1 MKAKPIIIIVITL
14 VIGFILGMLTSAQI
28 RYSRLQPVRV
38 FFSEER
44 FRDGFYNMIQPNEKQ
59 KETIDQLLSKYAK
72 DNSSIQNDFRKKLD
86 SLMSYFW
93 KDLEPSLSKDQINR
107 LKQMDQRRMDMV
119 RQNRRMPP
127 RDSANFRDNR
137 RMPPRDSSDFRD
149 NRRPPRDSA
158 NFRDFRRM
166 PPRDSANFRE
176 MRRMSPPPGGRPP
189 LHNRDSV
196 RL

>member
-44 FRDGFYNMIQPNEKQ
+44 FRDGFYNMIQPDEKK

-72 DNSSIQNDFRKKLD
+72 TNSLIQNDFRKKLD
-86 SLMSYFW
+86 SIMKDFW
-93 KDLEPSLSKDQINR
+93 KELEPSLTKEQIDR
-107 LKQMDQRRMDMV
+107 LKQMDQRRMEMI
-119 RQNRRMPP
+119 RQNRRMPPRDSVNFRDNRRMPP
-127 RDSANFRDNR
+127 RDSANFRGD
-137 RMPPRDSSDFRD
+137 
-149 NRRPPRDSA
+149 
-158 NFRDFRRM
+158 RRM
-166 PPRDSANFRE
+166 PPRDSANFRGG
-176 MRRMSPPPGGRPP
+176 RRMPPPPGGRPP
-189 LHNRDSV
+189 FRGRDTT